1 MKNNDDSF
9 ELLGEG
15 AQAPLKVEIAC
26 ITPPTE
32 EQLEKIR
39 QVVREKYH
47 VEQVE
52 FVIRRDP
59 SVVGGFN
66 IFVGDDNYDWSTL
79 GRIRQL
85 RKSFQALQKEYDP
98 SRIISL
104 LKEDIQNFELD
115 HGHQQVGLVRSGRRR
130 HRRDRRPL

>member
-15 AQAPLKVEIAC
+15 AHAPLKVEIAC

-47 VEQVE
+47 V
-52 FVIRRDP
+52 
-59 SVVGGFN
+59 
-66 IFVGDDNYDWSTL
+66 
-79 GRIRQL
+79 
-85 RKSFQALQKEYDP
+85 
-98 SRIISL
+98 
-104 LKEDIQNFELD
+104 
-115 HGHQQVGLVRSGRRR
+115 
-130 HRRDRRPL
+130 

>member
-39 QVVREKYH
+39 QVVREKIPRGAG
-47 VEQVE
+47 
-52 FVIRRDP
+52 VIRHSPGALR
-59 SVVGGFN
+59 GG
-66 IFVGDDNYDWSTL
+66 
-79 GRIRQL
+79 R
-85 RKSFQALQKEYDP
+85 LQY
-98 SRIISL
+98 L
-104 LKEDIQNFELD
+104 
-115 HGHQQVGLVRSGRRR
+115 RRR
-130 HRRDRRPL
+130 